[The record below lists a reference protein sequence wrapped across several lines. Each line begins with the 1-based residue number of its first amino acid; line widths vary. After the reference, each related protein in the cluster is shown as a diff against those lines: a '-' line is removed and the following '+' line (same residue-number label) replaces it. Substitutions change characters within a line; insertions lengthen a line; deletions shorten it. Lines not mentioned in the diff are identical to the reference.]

1 MLSIPSPEACHPVMS
16 AVLLEAW
23 GVVPKKIAQKVEL
36 YWIIICG
43 FKSRGCEKGR
53 AIHDSIHI
61 FIFAQLL
68 FGLYISGG
76 SCRKQLVDRLAAQVR
91 QVPAPSVLVRCRPQT
106 MTGSRTRS
114 AGTGCWEAPPSLWV
128 QQYREYRV
136 LLWRKR
142 TEQTEKNKLDN
153 QNQEKTK

>member
-1 MLSIPSPEACHPVMS
+1 MFYLRYRQDIFRLTIEYPTISSQSQNPEKIGWVHRYHRGRFRGNLEEGAML
-16 AVLLEAW
+16 
-23 GVVPKKIAQKVEL
+23 Q
-36 YWIIICG
+36 
-43 FKSRGCEKGR
+43 

-114 AGTGCWEAPPSLWV
+114 AGTGC
-128 QQYREYRV
+128 
-136 LLWRKR
+136 
-142 TEQTEKNKLDN
+142 
-153 QNQEKTK
+153 